1 MIHAQVSPFHC
12 GTNRVTG
19 WPLMGS
25 RSCARSKTA
34 RPIHFTAGSSGAIL
48 RVTVLSRYVSADP
61 GTGRPR
67 PRDQSCPPSL
77 ASISRGSMWPST
89 PRIPQLT
96 KVVAIC
102 DHLAFLFRAKRKDEV
117 TRKATAVPLY
127 LFVQTFC
134 RDTVHLSKVGVD
146 DDPFAPDQEDPL
158 FDPADLDNLI
168 ARLHSVRPHREAV
181 SSNPNDLALSCGRS
195 WRGGGESQRRD
206 KGDPSA

>member
-1 MIHAQVSPFHC
+1 MSVKKLGRLFQPKSSTVSAGSGAPFRWIQLVTVDGHQNPRLSDQSRISGMIHAQVSPFHC

-48 RVTVLSRYVSADP
+48 RVTALSRYVSADP

-89 PRIPQLT
+89 SYLIRESLT
-96 KVVAIC
+96 PTYDAN
-102 DHLAFLFRAKRKDEV
+102 
-117 TRKATAVPLY
+117 Y
-127 LFVQTFC
+127 
-134 RDTVHLSKVGVD
+134 
-146 DDPFAPDQEDPL
+146 
-158 FDPADLDNLI
+158 
-168 ARLHSVRPHREAV
+168 
-181 SSNPNDLALSCGRS
+181 
-195 WRGGGESQRRD
+195 
-206 KGDPSA
+206 